1 MAIEVTLL
9 QCSQELQDSLADC
22 VAVPR
27 DNGDRWK
34 ILSAPWFA
42 GEPLQFS
49 MSYREDTFHLPL
61 HTVDLSQVL
70 SEPLVSS
77 DGESVRDVYAE
88 LMLHCMAVA
97 TIVQAG
103 ETNTANIRRILVAAG
118 SRTSQNGTYFY
129 YGVAVLIEN

>member
-9 QCSQELQDSLADC
+9 QCSQELQNSLADC
-22 VAVPR
+22 VSVPR

-49 MSYREDTFHLPL
+49 ISYREDTFHLPL
-61 HTVDLSQVL
+61 HTVDLSQVI
-70 SEPLVSS
+70 SEETTPAA
-77 DGESVRDVYAE
+77 GRDIYAE
-88 LMLHCMAVA
+88 LMLHCMAVS

-103 ETNTANIRRILVAAG
+103 EANTANIRRIVLAAG
-118 SRTSQNGTYFY
+118 SRTSQDGTYFY
-129 YGVAVLIEN
+129 YGIAVLVKS